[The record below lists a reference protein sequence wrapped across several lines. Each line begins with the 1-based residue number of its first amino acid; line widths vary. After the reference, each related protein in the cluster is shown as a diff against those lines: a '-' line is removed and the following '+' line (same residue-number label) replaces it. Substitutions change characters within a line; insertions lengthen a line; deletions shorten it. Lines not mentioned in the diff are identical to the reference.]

1 MSAPKYRQCGML
13 NETQSSGCVISFNV
27 VCTVH
32 RVTISL
38 IFRDNCTCSKS
49 TKFYVNRPEVF
60 NNASVTIIS
69 G

>member
-1 MSAPKYRQCGML
+1 ML
-13 NETQSSGCVISFNV
+13 NEIQNSGCVISFNV

-49 TKFYVNRPEVF
+49 TKFYVSHPKVL
-60 NNASVTIIS
+60 NNASITIVS
-69 G
+69 F